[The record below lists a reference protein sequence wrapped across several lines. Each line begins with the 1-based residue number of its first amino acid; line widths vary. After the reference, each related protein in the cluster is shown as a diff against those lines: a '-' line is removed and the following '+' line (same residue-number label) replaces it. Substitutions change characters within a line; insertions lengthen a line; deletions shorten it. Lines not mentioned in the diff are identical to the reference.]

1 MEGEL
6 KRNFHVFCWCMKLAW
21 DMSKKALIGWIT
33 VCSLVAL
40 LPMLS
45 LLWQK
50 DIISTISEYL
60 LTGTGSF
67 ADVTGAILV
76 LGSIQNLCFL
86 QFMTI
91 IILDFLNGLWI

>member
-76 LGSIQNLCFL
+76 LGE
-86 QFMTI
+86 
-91 IILDFLNGLWI
+91 ILVLIG